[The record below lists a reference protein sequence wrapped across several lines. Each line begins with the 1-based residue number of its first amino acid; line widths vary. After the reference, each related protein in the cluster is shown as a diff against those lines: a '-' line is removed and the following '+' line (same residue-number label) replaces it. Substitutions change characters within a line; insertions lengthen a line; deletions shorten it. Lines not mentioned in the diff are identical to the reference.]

1 MGSKSSLQHSSGR
14 GSRPE
19 EWCVCVED
27 VFLANKTVCFFGVI
41 GLVILVG
48 VIFYVFSVFGGYIV
62 QVLVGKK
69 QTFVS
74 CNIHLFEDAGC
85 SDCQKRLPQ

>member
-1 MGSKSSLQHSSGR
+1 M
-14 GSRPE
+14 
-19 EWCVCVED
+19 CVFVEY
-27 VFLANKTVCFFGVI
+27 VFLANKTVRFFGVI
-41 GLVILVG
+41 GLVGL
-48 VIFYVFSVFGGYIV
+48 IFYVFSVFGGYIV